1 MLSCGTKK
9 RLHRAVRDECSDR
22 TKPGL
27 IPAGFSPGFGAEK
40 EEVLAIFTFKAYNKK
55 DDRSLQQTVP
65 EPPKPSEWKMN
76 CMTEPETNRIQDIQQ
91 KIKAIQLRVAG
102 SAARA
107 GRTPAS
113 VTLLAAT
120 KTRTCDEVR
129 AAIDAGIDAVGENRV
144 QELRDKLALHAYDGC
159 PLHLIG
165 PLQTNKVKYLIGH
178 VAMIHSV
185 DSIHLADCIQQ
196 LSSRADVQT
205 DVLIEVNIGGEASK
219 SGVTPTNAQRLAEH
233 LLTLPA
239 VRLRGLMTIPPVGEE
254 PRRYFAAMRTQFE
267 QMRQNLPTTFDT
279 LSMGMSRDFETAIEE
294 GATIV
299 RVGSAIFGAR
309 PANPVR
315 KAEEQA

>member
-1 MLSCGTKK
+1 MFLQFLHLKRIIKRTIGTCKEQPADVSGWVLLSTES
-9 RLHRAVRDECSDR
+9 V
-22 TKPGL
+22 
-27 IPAGFSPGFGAEK
+27 
-40 EEVLAIFTFKAYNKK
+40 
-55 DDRSLQQTVP
+55 
-65 EPPKPSEWKMN
+65 PPKPSEWKMN
-76 CMTEPETNRIQDIQQ
+76 CMTEPEANRIQDIQQ
-91 KIKAIQLRVAG
+91 KIRAIQLRVAE
-102 SAARA
+102 SAVRA
-107 GRTPAS
+107 GRAPAS

-120 KTRTCDEVR
+120 KMRTCEEVR
-129 AAIDAGIDAVGENRV
+129 AAIAAGIDAVGENRV
-144 QELRDKLALHAYDGC
+144 QELRNKLIQHAYDGC

-178 VAMIHSV
+178 VTMIHSI
-185 DSIHLADCIQQ
+185 DSVHLADCVHQ
-196 LSSRADVQT
+196 LSARADTQT

-219 SGVTPTNAQRLAEH
+219 SGVNPTEAQQLAEH

-254 PRRYFAAMRTQFE
+254 PRRYFAEMRAQFE
-267 QMRQNLPTTFDT
+267 RMRQNLPETFDT

-309 PANPVR
+309 PANTAR